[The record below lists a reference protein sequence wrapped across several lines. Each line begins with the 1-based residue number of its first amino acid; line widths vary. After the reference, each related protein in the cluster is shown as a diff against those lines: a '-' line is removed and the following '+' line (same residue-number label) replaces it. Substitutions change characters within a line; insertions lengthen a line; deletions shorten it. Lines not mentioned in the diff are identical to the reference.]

1 MLSTNTPIKESLK
14 LAALAVDNNIYSRK
28 LEKIGDTVAEISELK
43 EGMKTSRLFP
53 NMVLQMIAVGEKS
66 QSVDYILSQIAG
78 FYEKDIDTSLFRL
91 IGLLD
96 VFIII
101 FLGVIVGT
109 MVIAM
114 YLPIFQL
121 ASVAG

>member
-1 MLSTNTPIKESLK
+1 
-14 LAALAVDNNIYSRK
+14 
-28 LEKIGDTVAEISELK
+28 
-43 EGMKTSRLFP
+43 KTSQLFP